1 MVRVFE
7 WVDERLEI
15 KSFFEYL
22 LFRKMPSG
30 INWWW
35 TFGSAT
41 LFLFTL
47 QATTGMF
54 LAMYYS
60 ASPDHAWDSIRFI
73 ESEVTFGH
81 LIRGIHHWSASGM
94 VIMVFAHMLRV
105 FVMGA
110 YKYPREATWMVGV
123 VLMTLVLGFGFTGY
137 LLPWDEKAYWATV
150 VGTNMAEQ
158 APFVGKFMLKVLRGG
173 EDLGA
178 VTLTRFFAVHVL
190 FLPAMIIPLLGI
202 HLFMVVKLG
211 ISGPPKKQ

>member
-1 MVRVFE
+1 MLRVFE

-15 KSFFEYL
+15 KPFFEFF
-22 LFRKMPSG
+22 LFRKLPKG

-47 QATTGMF
+47 QVTTGMF
-54 LAMYYS
+54 LALYYS
-60 ASPDHAWDSIRFI
+60 PSPDHAWDSVRFI
-73 ESEVTFGH
+73 ENEVRFGS

-94 VIMVFAHMLRV
+94 VVLVVAHMLRV

-110 YKYPREATWMVGV
+110 YKYPREATWVVGV
-123 VLMTLVLGFGFTGY
+123 VLFTLVLGFGFTGY

-158 APFVGKFMLKVLRGG
+158 APLIGKFVLKVLRGG

-178 VTLTRFFAVHVL
+178 VTLTRFFALHVL
-190 FLPAMIIPLLGI
+190 FLPAMVIPLIGV
-202 HLFMVVKLG
+202 HLFMVVKQG
-211 ISGPPKKQ
+211 ISAPPKKQ